1 MTTKSIKL
9 SEDTYRKLVEI
20 AGRLQVECKKPVS
33 IEDAIRYLI
42 RRKISDLAGAWEVSE
57 EELREVRAS
66 LRRGWKAWKSSA

>member
-42 RRKISDLAGAWEVSE
+42 RRKISDLAGTWDVGE
-57 EELREVRAS
+57 EEVLEIRKS